1 MRKISGIL
9 VGLAALAGAGC
20 VHEDK
25 SVAPRGTAAVTAEVT
40 IFEGADG
47 KPTFRYNGPFFDE
60 KGNFDFSQEGAKF
73 NTINLTF
80 AIADGS
86 IPGLKF
92 RADPRDA
99 IWIVEK
105 AKVDPETGSPVG
117 PYRGDQFV
125 DFRVTD
131 DGRRLTLTDKN
142 DDGVLYRYGLRFNH
156 DAALVADD
164 PDGQNGPKF
173 CPNC

>member
-1 MRKISGIL
+1 MRKNSAL
-9 VGLAALAGAGC
+9 FVGLAIFVAAGC

-25 SVAPRGTAAVTAEVT
+25 SVAPQGTIEVTADVT
-40 IFEGADG
+40 VLRGDDG
-47 KPTFRYNGPFFDE
+47 NYAFRYSGPFFDE
-60 KGNFDFSQEGAKF
+60 KGNFDFSQPGAKF

-105 AKVDPETGSPVG
+105 AKADPETGSPVG

-131 DGRRLTLTDKN
+131 DGRRLTLIDKN

-173 CPNC
+173 CANC